1 MLVASCG
8 LKNLTEIE
16 ALETAAIQFQRSRKL
31 VSAFKSIRLATPEQ
45 PSVFEHVSEAGQPL
59 YVASTAAAWR
69 EAGNV
74 DSTIWVLSPNVKAQE
89 IIQTELAAWGAD
101 PLFLPEYEWAGFEE
115 SLPDPESAAE
125 RLAVL
130 KEIHE
135 EIQSDSSPMIVLT
148 AEALEEVAPPPGSLT
163 KQAELIQVG
172 KELDLKSFATALEE
186 AGYEQ
191 EAQIYQRG
199 QFSLRGGIIDIFS
212 WHALQPVR
220 IELFDQ
226 DIESIREFDVDAQ
239 TSIRK
244 IESCEILLSES
255 NLEHTGKIS
264 DYIGANDLIIAV
276 ECDAEQAHVR
286 ISSGILS
293 TAEGTEDF
301 DGACFDNPLG
311 EFSAGDFILQESRR
325 EEFSRQ
331 LDEWRRD
338 KWTVL
343 MAFHSDGE
351 KARFTELI
359 LENAWA
365 DGFLKPITGTLSRGF
380 TVPDA
385 KLAVLSDA
393 EIFGRYQNQRSRR
406 RYRLARERQ
415 SSQQVS
421 SLREY
426 NYGDLVVH
434 IDYGIGKFRGIKS
447 KETPDGSE
455 EVLEIEYDDQAR
467 LYVPLDQAHLVSRY
481 IGSGKRAPKLSRLGD
496 KRWARLRRDAENSI
510 MDYAARLLSI
520 QAERES
526 HRGFSHAPDNK
537 WQWEFENAFIYK
549 ETPDQLRSIEEAKA
563 DMESP
568 KPMDRL
574 VCGDVGFGKTEV
586 AIRAAFKAVMSGK
599 QVAILVPTTVLAE
612 QHYRNFQE
620 RMSDFPVK
628 IETLSRYRT
637 TAQLRQT
644 LVNLS
649 TGSVDIVIGTHRI
662 ISKDVHFK
670 NLGLV
675 VVDEEQRFGVAH
687 KERFKEMW
695 RFVDVLT
702 LSATPIPRTLY
713 LSMMGVREMSVI
725 DTPPPNRRPVATT
738 ICPYDERIIRSAVE
752 KEIGRQGQVFFL
764 HNRVKTIRGMKRRIE
779 DLVPGA
785 RVEVGHGQMGDE
797 ELEDVMSRFIKH
809 EFDVLVC
816 TTIIESGVDIPNAN
830 TIIIDRAD
838 RFGLADLYQIRG
850 RVGRADRRAYAY
862 LMLPPDMLT
871 VGDARKR
878 INAIKQ
884 YSSLGAGFKIA
895 MRDLEIRGAGNLLGT
910 QQSGHIAAIGFDLYC
925 QLLKQSVSKLKGEP
939 SADRIDLS
947 LNIDFICT
955 NEAQF
960 HQGPDGSLPA
970 YIPANYMVEAR
981 LRITAYR
988 ELAEASQV
996 EDLETLKQTWSDRF
1010 GRIPVPVET
1019 LLICTELKIRAGRK
1033 GCSSLEVKDSKLKLM
1048 KNGKYVQINGKFP
1061 RLIGDNE
1068 EEWLE
1073 SALDWVLDL

>member
-1 MLVASCG
+1 M
-8 LKNLTEIE
+8 KNLDESG
-16 ALETAAIQFQRSRKL
+16 ALDVVTPQLLRSKAL
-31 VSAFKSIRLATPEQ
+31 SSILQSVSLATAERPAT
-45 PSVFEHVSEAGQPL
+45 FEHVAEAGQPL
-59 YVASTAAAWR
+59 YTAAAITAWR
-69 EAGNV
+69 EAGNL
-74 DSTIWVLSPNVKAQE
+74 DSAVWVVCPHVKAQE
-89 IIQTELAAWGAD
+89 VVQSEIGVWGHEA
-101 PLFLPEYEWAGFEE
+101 LFLPEYEWAGFEE

-130 KEIHE
+130 KEVYE
-135 EIQSDSSPMIVLT
+135 EVKSGAGPVIVLT
-148 AEALEEVAPPPGSLT
+148 ADALTEQAPPPGSLT
-163 KQAELIQVG
+163 RQAEVIAVSAD
-172 KELDLKSFATALEE
+172 LDIEKLGASLEE
-186 AGYEQ
+186 AGYDQ
-191 EAQIYQRG
+191 EAQVYQRG
-199 QFSLRGGIIDIFS
+199 QFALRGGIIDVFS
-212 WHALQPVR
+212 WQALHPVR
-220 IELFDQ
+220 IELFDRE
-226 DIESIREFDVDAQ
+226 IESIREFDVDAQ
-239 TSIRK
+239 TSIGK
-244 IESCEILLSES
+244 VDSCEILFSEA
-255 NLEHTGKIS
+255 NLEHTGQIS
-264 DYIGANDLIIAV
+264 DYIGDDDLIVAV
-276 ECDAEQAHVR
+276 ECDPEIAQVR
-286 ISSGILS
+286 INSGTLE
-293 TAEGTEDF
+293 AKEGPEDF
-301 DGACFDNPLG
+301 SGACFDNPLG
-311 EFSAGDFILQESRR
+311 EFGAGDFILQETRR

-331 LDEWRRD
+331 VASWKKS

-343 MAFHSDGE
+343 MAFHSEGE
-351 KARFTELI
+351 KDRFTELI
-359 LENAWA
+359 FENAWD
-365 DGFLKPITGTLSRGF
+365 DGFLKPMIGTLSRGF
-380 TVPDA
+380 TIPDA

-393 EIFGRYQNQRSRR
+393 EIFGRYQNQRGRR

-415 SSQQVS
+415 ASQQVS

-426 NYGDLVVH
+426 GYGDLVVH

-447 KETPDGSE
+447 KDTPDGSE
-455 EVLEIEYDDQAR
+455 EVLEIEYDEQAR

-481 IGSGKRAPKLSRLGD
+481 IGTGKKAPKLSRLGD
-496 KRWARLRRDAENSI
+496 KRWSRLRKNAENSI

-520 QAERES
+520 QAEREA
-526 HRGFSHAPDNK
+526 HKGFAHPADNK

-549 ETPDQLRSIEEAKA
+549 ETPDQLRAIEEAKQ
-563 DMESP
+563 DMESDQ
-568 KPMDRL
+568 PMDRL

-599 QVAILVPTTVLAE
+599 QVAVLVPTTVLAE
-612 QHYRNFQE
+612 QHYRNFRE
-620 RMSDFPVK
+620 RMSDFPVT

-637 TAQLRQT
+637 AAQQRETMVKL
-644 LVNLS
+644 L
-649 TGSVDIVIGTHRI
+649 TGAVDIVVGTHRL
-662 ISKDVHFK
+662 ISKDVQFK
-670 NLGLV
+670 DLGLV
-675 VVDEEQRFGVAH
+675 VVDEEQRFGVTH
-687 KERFKEMW
+687 KEKFKEMW

-738 ICPYDERIIRSAVE
+738 VCPYDERIIRSAVE
-752 KEIGRQGQVFFL
+752 KELGRQGQVFFL
-764 HNRVKTIRGMKRRIE
+764 HNRVKSIRGMKRRIE

-785 RVEVGHGQMGDE
+785 RVEVGHGQMGDD
-797 ELEDVMSRFIKH
+797 ELEDVMNRFIRH

-925 QLLKQSVSKLKGEP
+925 QLLKQSVGKLKGE
-939 SADRIDLS
+939 SVGDRIDLS
-947 LNIDFICT
+947 LHIDFLCT
-955 NEAQF
+955 NEAQYTKD
-960 HQGPDGSLPA
+960 PEGSLPA
-970 YIPANYMVEAR
+970 FIPGDYMPEAR

-996 EDLETLKQTWSDRF
+996 EELESLRENWQDRF
-1010 GRIPVPVET
+1010 GKLPAPAEN
-1019 LLICTELKIRAGRK
+1019 LLICTEIKILAAQK
-1033 GCSSLEVKDSKLKLM
+1033 GCSSIEVQDGKLKLM
-1048 KNGKYVQINGKFP
+1048 KNGKYIQINGKFP
-1061 RLIGDNE
+1061 RLIGDDE

>member
-1 MLVASCG
+1 M
-8 LKNLTEIE
+8 KNLTDIE
-16 ALETAAIQFQRSRKL
+16 ALDTAIPRLLNSRQL
-31 VSAFKSIRLATPEQ
+31 ASALQSVGIATPEN
-45 PSVFEHVSEAGQPL
+45 PATFEHVAEAGQPL
-59 YVASTAAAWR
+59 FIAASIAQWR
-69 EAGNV
+69 QAGHV
-74 DSTIWVLSPNVKAQE
+74 DSAVWVVCPHVKAQE
-89 IIQTELAAWGAD
+89 IVQAELAIWGVES
-101 PLFLPEYEWAGFEE
+101 LFLPEYEWAGFEE

-130 KEIHE
+130 KEVHE
-135 EIQSDSSPMIVLT
+135 ALKSGSAPVVVLT
-148 AEALEEVAPPPGSLT
+148 NDALDEMAPPPGSLT
-163 KQAELIQVG
+163 KQAEVIEVG
-172 KELDLKSFATALEE
+172 GQLDIHSFVESLEE

-191 EAQIYQRG
+191 EAQVFQRG

-212 WHALQPVR
+212 WQALHPVR
-220 IELFDQ
+220 IELFDEEV
-226 DIESIREFDVDAQ
+226 ESVREFDVDEQ
-239 TSIRK
+239 ISIRK
-244 IESCEILLSES
+244 VDSCEILLSEA
-255 NLEHTGKIS
+255 NLEHSGRIA
-264 DYIGANDLIIAV
+264 DYIDSGDLLIAA
-276 ECDAEQAHVR
+276 ECGSELAHIRITSGTLEAAEV
-286 ISSGILS
+286 
-293 TAEGTEDF
+293 AENF

-311 EFSAGDFILQESRR
+311 EFGAGDFILQEN
-325 EEFSRQ
+325 
-331 LDEWRRD
+331 RRD
-338 KWTVL
+338 EFNSQIQTWRKEKWIVL
-343 MAFHSDGE
+343 MVFFSDGE
-351 KARFTELI
+351 KERFSELI
-359 LENAWA
+359 FENAWD
-365 DGFLKPITGTLSRGF
+365 DGFLKPVIGTLSRGF
-380 TVPDA
+380 SIPDA
-385 KLAVLSDA
+385 RLAVLSDA
-393 EIFGRYQNQRSRR
+393 EIFGRYQNQRGRR

-415 SSQQVS
+415 VSQQVS
-421 SLREY
+421 SLREF

-434 IDYGIGKFRGIKS
+434 IDYGIGKFRGIKD
-447 KETPDGSE
+447 KKTPDGSD
-455 EVLEIEYDDQAR
+455 EVLVIEYDEQAR

-481 IGSGKRAPKLSRLGD
+481 IGTGKKAPKLSKLGD
-496 KRWARLRRDAENSI
+496 KRWSRLRRDAENSI

-520 QAERES
+520 QAEREAHS
-526 HRGFSHAPDNK
+526 GFCHPPDNK

-549 ETPDQLRSIEEAKA
+549 ETPDQLRAIEEAKS
-563 DMESP
+563 DMERP

-574 VCGDVGFGKTEV
+574 ICGDVGFGKTEV

-612 QHYRNFQE
+612 QHFQNFRE
-620 RMSDFPVK
+620 RMSDFPVR

-637 TAQLRQT
+637 TAQQRQT
-644 LVNLS
+644 LANLS
-649 TGSVDIVIGTHRI
+649 TGGIDIVVGTHRL
-662 ISKDVHFK
+662 ISKDVQFK
-670 NLGLV
+670 DLGLV
-675 VVDEEQRFGVAH
+675 VVDEEQRFGVTH

-738 ICPYDERIIRSAVE
+738 VCPYDERIIRSAVE
-752 KEIGRQGQVFFL
+752 KELNRQGQVFFL

-779 DLVPGA
+779 NLVPGA
-785 RVEVGHGQMGDE
+785 RVEVGHGQMEDE
-797 ELEDVMSRFIKH
+797 ELEDVMNRFIRH

-884 YSSLGAGFKIA
+884 YSTLGAGFKIA

-925 QLLKQSVSKLKGEP
+925 QLLKQSVAKLKGEP
-939 SADRIDLS
+939 SAGRVELS
-947 LNIDFICT
+947 MNIEFLST
-955 NEAQF
+955 NEGQY
-960 HQGPDGSLPA
+960 QVRPKGTLPA
-970 YIPANYMVEAR
+970 FIPADYMPEAR

-988 ELAEASQV
+988 ELAEASRV
-996 EDLETLKQTWSDRF
+996 EDLELLRENWGDRF
-1010 GRIPVPVET
+1010 GRIPPPVEF
-1019 LLICTELKIRAGRK
+1019 LLIGTEIKVRAALK
-1033 GCSSLEVKDSKLKLM
+1033 GCSSLEVRDRKLKLV
-1048 KNGKYVQINGKFP
+1048 KNGKYIQINGKFP

-1073 SALDWVLDL
+1073 STLDWVLDL